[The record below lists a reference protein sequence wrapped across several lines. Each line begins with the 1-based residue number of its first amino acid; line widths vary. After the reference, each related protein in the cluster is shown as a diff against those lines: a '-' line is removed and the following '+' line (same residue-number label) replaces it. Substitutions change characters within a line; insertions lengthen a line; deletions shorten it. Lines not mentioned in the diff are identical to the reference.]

1 LKLKLVAVG
10 TRLDEWINA
19 GFNEY
24 ARRLP
29 RQTALELIEVAPA
42 ARRGQPSAR
51 ISQDEAARLLA
62 KVTPRDHVVALDVR
76 GKPLT
81 TEKLS
86 ERMADWRMNG
96 SDVIFVIGGADG
108 LDESV
113 MQRANEK
120 LSLSAMTFPHGLVR
134 VMLAEQLYRAWT
146 LLSGHPY
153 HRA

>member
-1 LKLKLVAVG
+1 MAIG
-10 TRLDEWINA
+10 TRLDDWISA

-29 RQTALELIEVAPA
+29 RENALQLIEVAPA
-42 ARRGQPSAR
+42 ARRGQPAAR
-51 ISQDEAARLLA
+51 LNEDEAARLLA
-62 KVTPRDHVVALDVR
+62 KVTPRDHVVALDVG
-76 GKPLT
+76 GKALS

-86 ERMADWRMNG
+86 ERMAEWRMIG
-96 SDVIFVIGGADG
+96 TDVIFVIGGADG
-108 LDESV
+108 LDAAVLE
-113 MQRANEK
+113 RANEK

>member
-1 LKLKLVAVG
+1 MAIG
-10 TRLDEWINA
+10 TRLDDWISA

-29 RQTALELIEVAPA
+29 RGNTLELIEVAPA
-42 ARRGQPSAR
+42 PRRGQPVAR
-51 ISQDEAARLLA
+51 LNEDEAVRLLD

-76 GKPLT
+76 GKPLS
-81 TEKLS
+81 TENLS
-86 ERMADWRMNG
+86 ERMSEWRMIG
-96 SDVIFVIGGADG
+96 SDVIFLVGGADG
-108 LDESV
+108 LDASV
-113 MQRANEK
+113 LERANEK

>member
-1 LKLKLVAVG
+1 MAIG
-10 TRLDEWINA
+10 TRLDDWISA

-29 RQTALELIEVAPA
+29 RGSALELIEVAPA
-42 ARRGQPSAR
+42 ARRGQAA
-51 ISQDEAARLLA
+51 QKLNAEEAARLLA
-62 KVTPRDHVVALDVR
+62 KVNPRDHVVALDVR
-76 GKPLT
+76 GKPLS

-86 ERMADWRMNG
+86 ERMSEWRMIG
-96 SDVIFVIGGADG
+96 ADVIFLVGGADG
-108 LDESV
+108 LDASV
-113 MQRANEK
+113 LERANEK

>member
-1 LKLKLVAVG
+1 MAIG
-10 TRLDEWINA
+10 TRLDDWISA

-29 RQTALELIEVAPA
+29 RENTLELIEVAPA
-42 ARRGQPSAR
+42 ARRGQPVAR
-51 ISQDEAARLLA
+51 VNEDEAARLLA

-76 GKPLT
+76 GKALS

-86 ERMADWRMNG
+86 QRMSEWRMIG
-96 SDVIFVIGGADG
+96 TDVIFLVGGADG
-108 LDESV
+108 LDDSV
-113 MQRANEK
+113 LQRANEK

>member
-1 LKLKLVAVG
+1 MKLKLVAVG
-10 TRLDEWINA
+10 TRLDDWITT

-29 RQTALELIEVAPA
+29 RESALELIEIAPA
-42 ARRGQPSAR
+42 QRRGQPPAKLR
-51 ISQDEAARLLA
+51 AEEATRLLA
-62 KVTPRDHVVALDVR
+62 KVSSRDHVVALDVL
-76 GKPLT
+76 GTKLS

-86 ERMADWRMNG
+86 QRMADWRMTG
-96 SDVIFVIGGADG
+96 GDVVLLVGGADG
-108 LDESV
+108 LDASCLT
-113 MQRANEK
+113 RANEQ

-134 VMLAEQLYRAWT
+134 VMIAEQLYRAWT